1 MTYFVYKRSDGF
13 VGVCNSS
20 EKLAVDEKPEC
31 LRSRTIEDIRIT
43 YTVLLQT
50 DDWDE
55 AVLVLQHE
63 RGVIDAVIDAKP
75 PVDPADVKRRVQDSI
90 DAQLKSVR
98 ERMRHAHGEIAEL
111 HGLGH
116 PAQSTL
122 EIALV
127 ALNDTI
133 RFNEKDGA

>member
-1 MTYFVYKRSDGF
+1 MAYFVYRRSDGY
-13 VGVCNSS
+13 VGVVNSS
-20 EKLAVDEKPEC
+20 EKLAPDEKPER
-31 LRSRTIEDIRIT
+31 LRSRTIEDIHIT
-43 YTVLLQT
+43 FTVLLQT

-63 RGVIDAVIDAKP
+63 RGVIDVVVDAKP
-75 PVDPADVKRRVQDSI
+75 PIDPVDAKRRMRDDI
-90 DAQLKSVR
+90 NTQLKSVR

-127 ALNDTI
+127 ALNDAI